1 METILIVALL
11 LSGLSFYWAAAI
23 TEMIADAV
31 PVSLAEMETE
41 TTAAGLSSFFCF
53 LAMDADVM
61 ESSKS

>member
-1 METILIVALL
+1 
-11 LSGLSFYWAAAI
+11 
-23 TEMIADAV
+23 MIADAV

-41 TTAAGLSSFFCF
+41 TTAAGLSSFLCF